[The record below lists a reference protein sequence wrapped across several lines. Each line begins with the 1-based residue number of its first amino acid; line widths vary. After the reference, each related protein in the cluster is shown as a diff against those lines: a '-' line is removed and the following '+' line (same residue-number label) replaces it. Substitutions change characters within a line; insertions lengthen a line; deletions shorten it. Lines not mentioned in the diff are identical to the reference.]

1 VYTVHFV
8 PCTAVIENTR
18 ENAKFMSQPDST
30 RPEQENKFQSATSI
44 EVFVQLE
51 QRPRVIDKGPKSRL
65 LESIR
70 VSRKITGEFLYQLFL
85 QSDQIR
91 KEFAIGESRM
101 FKGLRQRRLH
111 LKSSRC
117 EHGIVDI
124 SYTRQLGSNQR
135 TLRTAFRLF
144 ATLHDSLLSCLCLDS
159 SPRRCATCPA

>member
-1 VYTVHFV
+1 
-8 PCTAVIENTR
+8 
-18 ENAKFMSQPDST
+18 MSQLDST
-30 RPEQENKFQSATSI
+30 RPEQENNFQSATSI
-44 EVFVQLE
+44 EVFVQSE

-70 VSRKITGEFLYQLFL
+70 VSRKVTGEFLCQLFL

-124 SYTRQLGSNQR
+124 FDNSEAINVPLGPPSAFSRLYMIRCFPASVWIHHQGDAQLVQHR
-135 TLRTAFRLF
+135 
-144 ATLHDSLLSCLCLDS
+144 
-159 SPRRCATCPA
+159 